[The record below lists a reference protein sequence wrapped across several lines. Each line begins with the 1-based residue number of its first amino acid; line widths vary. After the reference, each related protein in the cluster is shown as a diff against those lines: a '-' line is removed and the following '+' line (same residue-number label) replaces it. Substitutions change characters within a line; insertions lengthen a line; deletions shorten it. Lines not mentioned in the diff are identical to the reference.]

1 MSLSFLVVSETNHR
15 FPFLPFIL
23 DESLD
28 GLVKKKNG
36 GQVGVPGGSLKNK
49 IKKRKKK
56 EEEMDRYTFLFRIL
70 FLSFL

>member
-28 GLVKKKNG
+28 GLVKKKG

-49 IKKRKKK
+49 IKKTKKK
-56 EEEMDRYTFLFRIL
+56 GRRNG
-70 FLSFL
+70 